1 MTRFQHILMCSCFA
15 LALGL
20 VSASAETVLIYV
32 TNSAGES
39 VHVIDPATNEV
50 VQEIKNVEGAHG
62 IAFSPDGSR
71 VYVAVEPT
79 HSVDVYDQK
88 TGALIK
94 KVPLSDRPNNLAVAA
109 DGRIVVAIARGEGAM
124 DIIDPDKLEV
134 TKSVPVNGRLHN
146 VYVTPDSKY
155 AIAGSTRTAVFTA
168 IDLETE
174 TVAWEH
180 QFDRSVR
187 PMAIEANADGSTR
200 RVYIQLGSHDGFA
213 VLDFSSHEEIARI
226 TLPDLGSLVDVDPGR
241 VGSPSHGIGVAP
253 NGETVWVT
261 SIPQN
266 AVFVYS
272 TEGLSL
278 LGHVDLPDLNLPGY
292 PRGGSVANWVT
303 FTPDGNTIYVSNSG
317 LRSVTAIDTATRQ
330 IKAVVPVGEVPK
342 RMNTLVMN

>member
-1 MTRFQHILMCSCFA
+1 MTRFRSLLTCSCFA
-15 LALGL
+15 LALAPI
-20 VSASAETVLIYV
+20 SANAETALIYV

-62 IAFSPDGSR
+62 ITFSPDGTR

-79 HSVDVYDQK
+79 HSVNVYDQK

-94 KVPLSDRPNNLAVAA
+94 MVHLSNRPNNLAVAA

-124 DIIDPDKLEV
+124 DIIDPVSLEV
-134 TKSVPVNGRLHN
+134 TNSIPMNGRLHN

-155 AIAGSTRTAVFTA
+155 AISGSTRTAVFTA
-168 IDLETE
+168 VDLETE

-187 PMAIEANADGSTR
+187 PMSIEANADGSTR

-213 VLDFSSHEEIARI
+213 VLDFATHEEIARI

-253 NGETVWVT
+253 DGETVWVT

-272 TEGLSL
+272 TEDLSL
-278 LGHVDLPDLNLPGY
+278 LGHVDLPDLQLPGY

-303 FTPDGNTIYVSNSG
+303 FTPDGSTIYVSNSG
-317 LRSVTAIDTATRQ
+317 LRSVTAIDTATMQ

>member
-1 MTRFQHILMCSCFA
+1 MTRFRSLLTCSCFA
-15 LALGL
+15 LALAPI
-20 VSASAETVLIYV
+20 SANAETALIYV

-39 VHVIDPATNEV
+39 VHVIDPVTNEV
-50 VQEIKNVEGAHG
+50 VQVIENVLGAHG
-62 IAFSPDGSR
+62 ITFSPDGTR

-79 HSVDVYDQK
+79 HSVNVYDQK

-94 KVPLSDRPNNLAVAA
+94 MVHLSNRPNNLAVAA
-109 DGRIVVAIARGEGAM
+109 DGRIVVAIARGEGAL
-124 DIIDPDKLEV
+124 DIIDPVTLEV

-155 AIAGSTRTAVFTA
+155 VISGSTRTAVFTA

-174 TVAWEH
+174 TIAWEH

-187 PMAIEANADGSTR
+187 PMSIEANADGSTR

-213 VLDFSSHEEIARI
+213 VLDFATHEEIARI

-253 NGETVWVT
+253 DGETVWVT

-272 TEGLSL
+272 TEDLSL
-278 LGHVDLPDLNLPGY
+278 LGHVDLPDLQLPGY

-303 FTPDGNTIYVSNSG
+303 FTPDGDTIYVSNSG
-317 LRSVTAIDTATRQ
+317 LRSVTAIDTATMQ

>member
-1 MTRFQHILMCSCFA
+1 MTRFRCILICSCFA
-15 LALGL
+15 LALAP
-20 VSASAETVLIYV
+20 VSSSAETALIYV
-32 TNSAGES
+32 TNSAGVS
-39 VHVIDPATNEV
+39 VHVIDPVTNKV
-50 VQEIKNVEGAHG
+50 VQEIENVEGAHG

-79 HSVDVYDQK
+79 HSVNVYDQK

-94 KVPLSDRPNNLAVAA
+94 KVPLSNRPNNLAVAK
-109 DGRIVVAIARGEGAM
+109 DGRIVVAIARGEGAL
-124 DIIDPDKLEV
+124 DIIDPVKLEV

-146 VYVTPDSKY
+146 TYVTPDGKY
-155 AIAGSTRTAVFTA
+155 AIAGSTRTAVFTV

-174 TVAWEH
+174 TIAWEH

-187 PMAIEANADGSTR
+187 PMSIEANPDGSTR
-200 RVYIQLGSHDGFA
+200 RVYIQLGSLDGFA
-213 VLDFSSHEEIARI
+213 VLDFATHEEIARI
-226 TLPDLGSLVDVDPGR
+226 THPDIESLVDVDPGR

-253 NGETVWVT
+253 DGETVWVT

-266 AVFVYS
+266 AVFIYS
-272 TEGLSL
+272 TEDLSL

-303 FTPDGNTIYVSNSG
+303 FTPDGGTIYVSNSG
-317 LRSVTAIDTATRQ
+317 LTSVTAIDTETRQ

>member
-1 MTRFQHILMCSCFA
+1 MTRFRCILICSCFA
-15 LALGL
+15 LALAP
-20 VSASAETVLIYV
+20 VSSNAETALIYV
-32 TNSAGES
+32 TNSAGVS
-39 VHVIDPATNEV
+39 VHVIDPVTNKV
-50 VQEIKNVEGAHG
+50 VQEIENVEGAHG

-79 HSVDVYDQK
+79 HSVNVYDQK

-94 KVPLSDRPNNLAVAA
+94 KVPLSNRPNNLAVAK
-109 DGRIVVAIARGEGAM
+109 DGRIVVAIARGEGAL
-124 DIIDPDKLEV
+124 DIIDPVKLEV

-146 VYVTPDSKY
+146 TYVTPDGKY

-174 TVAWEH
+174 TIAWEH

-187 PMAIEANADGSTR
+187 PMSIEANPDGSTR
-200 RVYIQLGSHDGFA
+200 RVYIQLGSLDGFA
-213 VLDFSSHEEIARI
+213 VLDFATHEEIARI
-226 TLPDLGSLVDVDPGR
+226 TLPDIESLVDVDAGR

-253 NGETVWVT
+253 DGETVWVT

-266 AVFVYS
+266 AVFIYS
-272 TEGLSL
+272 TEDLSL

-303 FTPDGNTIYVSNSG
+303 FTPDGGTIYVSNSG
-317 LRSVTAIDTATRQ
+317 LTSVTAIDTETRQ